1 MSAKKLSLLQATLM
15 GVAGNAPT
23 YSIAVTS
30 AALTAAV
37 GLGAP
42 VAILVCGVVILG
54 ILFAYARLNVE
65 QPNCGAAYT
74 WVSKVLHPIAGF
86 FAGWCL
92 IMAALLFMIAA
103 TLPAAKATLLIVAP
117 SYVDNQWAITG
128 IAIFWL
134 AILTAL
140 VARGVELLG
149 RVQALL
155 TLIELVLIV
164 VIAVAV
170 LWNAN
175 VEDYRQLLTGF
186 SLTIWTPQAIAK
198 GLVVALFFYWG
209 WDVIFNLA
217 EETVDS
223 QRVSMR
229 AGLIAV
235 LTLNVIFTFFS
246 GAVAILLATTELE
259 AGGGNA
265 IFALAD
271 KLLPKPW
278 SYIAVLTF
286 LLSVIGGME
295 SSIVLFSRTAL
306 AKARDRRLWSGF
318 GRLHVRW
325 ETPVLA
331 VVAGSGI
338 VLALLLFSAAFE
350 SVEKVMNAGIG
361 ATSIMVAIYYGLA
374 GLACSV
380 FFYRKKNTTLGDRLV
395 FVIWPGLS
403 ALVFFACA
411 MIALDD
417 MDGLTRLAVCVS
429 LLIGAMVMLF
439 HRGAMRRGQH

>member
-103 TLPAAKATLLIVAP
+103 TLPAAKASLLIVAP

-134 AILTAL
+134 VILTAL

-155 TLIELVLIV
+155 TLIELV
-164 VIAVAV
+164 
-170 LWNAN
+170 
-175 VEDYRQLLTGF
+175 R
-186 SLTIWTPQAIAK
+186 PQTLSI
-198 GLVVALFFYWG
+198 GRLSPPGRV
-209 WDVIFNLA
+209 
-217 EETVDS
+217 
-223 QRVSMR
+223 QRPAAAPSDRYR
-229 AGLIAV
+229 AG
-235 LTLNVIFTFFS
+235 
-246 GAVAILLATTELE
+246 
-259 AGGGNA
+259 
-265 IFALAD
+265 
-271 KLLPKPW
+271 
-278 SYIAVLTF
+278 
-286 LLSVIGGME
+286 
-295 SSIVLFSRTAL
+295 R
-306 AKARDRRLWSGF
+306 
-318 GRLHVRW
+318 
-325 ETPVLA
+325 
-331 VVAGSGI
+331 
-338 VLALLLFSAAFE
+338 
-350 SVEKVMNAGIG
+350 
-361 ATSIMVAIYYGLA
+361 
-374 GLACSV
+374 
-380 FFYRKKNTTLGDRLV
+380 
-395 FVIWPGLS
+395 
-403 ALVFFACA
+403 
-411 MIALDD
+411 
-417 MDGLTRLAVCVS
+417 
-429 LLIGAMVMLF
+429 
-439 HRGAMRRGQH
+439 